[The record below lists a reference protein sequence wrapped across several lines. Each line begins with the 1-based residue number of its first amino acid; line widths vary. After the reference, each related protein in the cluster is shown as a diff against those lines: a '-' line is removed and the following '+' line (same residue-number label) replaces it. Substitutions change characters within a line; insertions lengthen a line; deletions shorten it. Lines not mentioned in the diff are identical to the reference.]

1 MKYLDQNSNHHVLY
15 LNLMKRIL
23 FIIVAF
29 FMSFVAMA
37 QENEEWFGHDV
48 EGFCIGQRMNY
59 KQFVAKF
66 GKPDRYEA
74 NGGDESYYIGE
85 DYFHFGQ
92 DGLFLDFVLE
102 SPRFAALTK
111 YIKGGI
117 RVGDK
122 LSKLDN
128 FKYGKPVEI
137 KYGFKPEKGVIK
149 YALFSESDEPV
160 FLLVKDGIITVIFYF
175 EIP

>member
-1 MKYLDQNSNHHVLY
+1 
-15 LNLMKRIL
+15 
-23 FIIVAF
+23 
-29 FMSFVAMA
+29 MSFVAMA

-66 GKPDRYEA
+66 GKPDRYEVY
-74 NGGDESYYIGE
+74 GGDESYYIGE

-160 FLLVKDGIITVIFYF
+160 FLLVKDGIITVIIYN

>member
-1 MKYLDQNSNHHVLY
+1 
-15 LNLMKRIL
+15 MKRIL

-29 FMSFVAMA
+29 FMSFAAMA

-137 KYGFKPEKGVIK
+137 KYGFKLEKGVIK

-160 FLLVKDGIITVIFYF
+160 FLLVKDGIIIVIIYN

>member
-1 MKYLDQNSNHHVLY
+1 MVL
-15 LNLMKRIL
+15 NFMVMKRIL
-23 FIIVAF
+23 FITVAF
-29 FMSFVAMA
+29 FMSFAAMA

-48 EGFCIGQRMNY
+48 DGFCIGQRMNY
-59 KQFVAKF
+59 KQFVTKF

-160 FLLVKDGIITVIFYF
+160 FLLVKNGIITVIFYF

>member
-1 MKYLDQNSNHHVLY
+1 
-15 LNLMKRIL
+15 MKRIL
-23 FIIVAF
+23 FITVAF
-29 FMSFVAMA
+29 FMSFAAMA

-160 FLLVKDGIITVIFYF
+160 FLLVKDGIIIVIIYN

>member
-1 MKYLDQNSNHHVLY
+1 
-15 LNLMKRIL
+15 MKRIL
-23 FIIVAF
+23 FITVAF
-29 FMSFVAMA
+29 FMSFAVMA

-160 FLLVKDGIITVIFYF
+160 FLLVKDGIIIVIIYN

>member
-1 MKYLDQNSNHHVLY
+1 MSRTKDLIYHVLY
-15 LNLMKRIL
+15 SNLMKRIL
-23 FIIVAF
+23 FITVAF
-29 FMSFVAMA
+29 FMSFAVMA

>member
-1 MKYLDQNSNHHVLY
+1 
-15 LNLMKRIL
+15 MKRIL
-23 FIIVAF
+23 FITIAF
-29 FMSFVAMA
+29 FMSFAAMA
-37 QENEEWFGHDV
+37 QENEEWFGYDV

-59 KQFVAKF
+59 KQFIAKF
-66 GKPDRYEA
+66 GKPERYEA

-92 DGLFLDFVLE
+92 NGLFLDFVLE

-128 FKYGKPVEI
+128 FKYGKPVEV

>member
-1 MKYLDQNSNHHVLY
+1 MSRTKDSNHHVFY
-15 LNLMKRIL
+15 SNLMKRIL
-23 FIIVAF
+23 FITVAF

-160 FLLVKDGIITVIFYF
+160 FLLVKDGIIIVIIYN

>member
-1 MKYLDQNSNHHVLY
+1 
-15 LNLMKRIL
+15 
-23 FIIVAF
+23 AF

-92 DGLFLDFVLE
+92 NGLFLDFVLE

-149 YALFSESDEPV
+149 YALFLESDEPV
-160 FLLVKDGIITVIFYF
+160 FLLVKDGIIIVIIYN

>member
-1 MKYLDQNSNHHVLY
+1 
-15 LNLMKRIL
+15 
-23 FIIVAF
+23 
-29 FMSFVAMA
+29 MA

>member
-1 MKYLDQNSNHHVLY
+1 
-15 LNLMKRIL
+15 MKRIL
-23 FIIVAF
+23 FITVAF

-37 QENEEWFGHDV
+37 QENEEWFGYDV

-102 SPRFAALTK
+102 SPRFATLTK

-160 FLLVKDGIITVIFYF
+160 FLLVKDGIIIVIIYN

>member
-1 MKYLDQNSNHHVLY
+1 MVL
-15 LNLMKRIL
+15 NFMVMKRIL
-23 FIIVAF
+23 FITIAL
-29 FMSFVAMA
+29 FMSFAAMA
-37 QENEEWFGHDV
+37 QENEEWFGYDV

-66 GKPDRYEA
+66 GKPDRYEVY
-74 NGGDESYYIGE
+74 GEDDGKQESYYYGK
-85 DYFHFGQ
+85 DYFYCDYNGQ
-92 DGLFLDFVLE
+92 FLEFNLKT
-102 SPRFAALTK
+102 PRFAALTK

-160 FLLVKDGIITVIFYF
+160 FLLVKDGIIIVIIYN

>member
-1 MKYLDQNSNHHVLY
+1 MSRTNDLNHHVFY
-15 LNLMKRIL
+15 SNLMKRIL
-23 FIIVAF
+23 FITVAF
-29 FMSFVAMA
+29 FMSFVVMA

-160 FLLVKDGIITVIFYF
+160 FLLVKDGIIIVIIYN

>member
-1 MKYLDQNSNHHVLY
+1 
-15 LNLMKRIL
+15 MKRIL

-29 FMSFVAMA
+29 FMSFAAMA

-48 EGFCIGQRMNY
+48 DGFCIGQRMNY
-59 KQFVAKF
+59 KQFVTKF

-160 FLLVKDGIITVIFYF
+160 FLLVKDGIIIVIIYN

>member
-1 MKYLDQNSNHHVLY
+1 
-15 LNLMKRIL
+15 MKRIL
-23 FIIVAF
+23 FITIAF
-29 FMSFVAMA
+29 FMSFAAMA
-37 QENEEWFGHDV
+37 QENEEWFGYDV

-59 KQFVAKF
+59 KQFIAKF
-66 GKPDRYEA
+66 GKPERYEA

-160 FLLVKDGIITVIFYF
+160 FLLVKDGIIIVIIYN

>member
-1 MKYLDQNSNHHVLY
+1 MNFSG
-15 LNLMKRIL
+15 KRIL
-23 FIIVAF
+23 FITLALL
-29 FMSFVAMA
+29 MSFAAMA
-37 QENEEWFGHDV
+37 QENEEWFGYDV
-48 EGFCIGQRMNY
+48 EGFCTGQRMNY

-66 GKPDRYEA
+66 GKPDRIL
-74 NGGDESYYIGE
+74 GDGESYYVEGN
-85 DYFHFGQ
+85 YFHFEQ
-92 DGLFLDFVLE
+92 SIFLQFIIKT
-102 SPRFAALTK
+102 PRFAVLTK
-111 YIKGGI
+111 DIKGGI

-122 LSKLDN
+122 LSKLDS

-160 FLLVKDGIITVIFYF
+160 FLLVKDGIIIVIIYN

>member
-1 MKYLDQNSNHHVLY
+1 
-15 LNLMKRIL
+15 MKRIL
-23 FIIVAF
+23 FITVAF
-29 FMSFVAMA
+29 FMSFAVMA
-37 QENEEWFGHDV
+37 HENEEWFGHDV

-160 FLLVKDGIITVIFYF
+160 FLLVKDGIIIVIIYN

>member
-1 MKYLDQNSNHHVLY
+1 
-15 LNLMKRIL
+15 MKRIL
-23 FIIVAF
+23 FITIAF

-160 FLLVKDGIITVIFYF
+160 FLLVKDGIIIVIIYN

>member
-1 MKYLDQNSNHHVLY
+1 
-15 LNLMKRIL
+15 MKRIL
-23 FIIVAF
+23 FITIAF

-37 QENEEWFGHDV
+37 QENEEWFGYDV
-48 EGFCIGQRMNY
+48 EGFCTGQRMNY

-85 DYFHFGQ
+85 DYFHFEQ
-92 DGLFLDFVLE
+92 SIFLQFIIKT
-102 SPRFAALTK
+102 PRFAVLTK
-111 YIKGGI
+111 DIKGGI

-128 FKYGKPVEI
+128 FKYGKPI
-137 KYGFKPEKGVIK
+137 KARE
-149 YALFSESDEPV
+149 ALQPNDGSVTYVLFYNTDFPLYLNTEDGKITIIHYCEP
-160 FLLVKDGIITVIFYF
+160 D
-175 EIP
+175 

>member
-1 MKYLDQNSNHHVLY
+1 
-15 LNLMKRIL
+15 
-23 FIIVAF
+23 
-29 FMSFVAMA
+29 MA

-48 EGFCIGQRMNY
+48 DGFCIGQRMNY
-59 KQFVAKF
+59 KQFVTKF

-160 FLLVKDGIITVIFYF
+160 FLLVKNGIITVIFYF

>member
-1 MKYLDQNSNHHVLY
+1 MV
-15 LNLMKRIL
+15 MKRIL
-23 FIIVAF
+23 FITVAF
-29 FMSFVAMA
+29 FMSFAAMA

-160 FLLVKDGIITVIFYF
+160 FLLVKNGIITVIFYF

>member
-1 MKYLDQNSNHHVLY
+1 
-15 LNLMKRIL
+15 MKRIL
-23 FIIVAF
+23 FITVAF
-29 FMSFVAMA
+29 FMSFAAMA
-37 QENEEWFGHDV
+37 QENEEWLGHDV

-85 DYFHFGQ
+85 DYFHFEQ

-160 FLLVKDGIITVIFYF
+160 FLLVKDGIIIVIIYN

>member
-1 MKYLDQNSNHHVLY
+1 MV
-15 LNLMKRIL
+15 MKRIL
-23 FIIVAF
+23 FITVAF
-29 FMSFVAMA
+29 FMSFAAMA

-160 FLLVKDGIITVIFYF
+160 FLLVKDGIIIVIIYN

>member
-1 MKYLDQNSNHHVLY
+1 MSRTKDLIYHVLY
-15 LNLMKRIL
+15 SNLMKRIL
-23 FIIVAF
+23 FITVAF
-29 FMSFVAMA
+29 FMSFAVMA

-160 FLLVKDGIITVIFYF
+160 FLLVKDGIIIVIIYN

>member
-1 MKYLDQNSNHHVLY
+1 MSRTKDLIYHVLY
-15 LNLMKRIL
+15 SNLMKRIL
-23 FIIVAF
+23 FITVAF
-29 FMSFVAMA
+29 FMSFAAMA

-160 FLLVKDGIITVIFYF
+160 FLLVKDGIIIVIIYN

>member
-1 MKYLDQNSNHHVLY
+1 
-15 LNLMKRIL
+15 MKRIL
-23 FIIVAF
+23 FITVAF
-29 FMSFVAMA
+29 FMSFAAMA

-92 DGLFLDFVLE
+92 DGLFLDFVIE

-160 FLLVKDGIITVIFYF
+160 FLLVKDGIIIVIIYN

>member
-1 MKYLDQNSNHHVLY
+1 MSRTNDLNHHVFY
-15 LNLMKRIL
+15 SNLMKRIL
-23 FIIVAF
+23 FITVAF

-37 QENEEWFGHDV
+37 QEKEEWFGHDV
-48 EGFCIGQRMNY
+48 EGGCIGQRMNY

-160 FLLVKDGIITVIFYF
+160 FLLVKDGIIIVIIYN

>member
-1 MKYLDQNSNHHVLY
+1 
-15 LNLMKRIL
+15 MKRIL
-23 FIIVAF
+23 FITLAF
-29 FMSFVAMA
+29 FMSFAAMA
-37 QENEEWFGHDV
+37 QENEEWLGHDV

-160 FLLVKDGIITVIFYF
+160 FLLVKDGIIIVIIYN

>member
-1 MKYLDQNSNHHVLY
+1 
-15 LNLMKRIL
+15 MKRIL

-29 FMSFVAMA
+29 FMSFAAMA

-160 FLLVKDGIITVIFYF
+160 FLLVKDGIIIVIIYN

>member
-1 MKYLDQNSNHHVLY
+1 
-15 LNLMKRIL
+15 
-23 FIIVAF
+23 
-29 FMSFVAMA
+29 MSFAAMA

-160 FLLVKDGIITVIFYF
+160 FLLVKDGIIIVIFYF

>member
-1 MKYLDQNSNHHVLY
+1 MSRTKDSNHHVLY
-15 LNLMKRIL
+15 SNLMKRIL
-23 FIIVAF
+23 FITVAF
-29 FMSFVAMA
+29 FMSFAVMA